1 VHSVAWRSSQG
12 RRRWP
17 LEEPMEFDAV
27 ILPVLMIIIVVQ
39 LGILA
44 SKLDAVLTAL
54 KSRP

>member
-1 VHSVAWRSSQG
+1 
-12 RRRWP
+12 
-17 LEEPMEFDAV
+17 MDFDAI

-44 SKLDAVLTAL
+44 MKLDAVLAAL

>member
-1 VHSVAWRSSQG
+1 
-12 RRRWP
+12 
-17 LEEPMEFDAV
+17 MEFDAI

-44 SKLDAVLTAL
+44 LKLDAVLAAL